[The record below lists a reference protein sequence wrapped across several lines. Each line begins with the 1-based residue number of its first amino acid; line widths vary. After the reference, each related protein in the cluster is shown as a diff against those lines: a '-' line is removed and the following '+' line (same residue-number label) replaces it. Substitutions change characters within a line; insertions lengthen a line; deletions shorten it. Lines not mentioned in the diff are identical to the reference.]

1 MSDIVHNLA
10 VKAGVRYIE
19 GMELCNGRAYMAN
32 LKELVEFARLVG
44 EVARKNER
52 QKLLKDENERQ
63 KLLNGEKGLHNS
75 HNAL

>member
-19 GMELCNGRAYMAN
+19 GMELCHGRPYMAN

-44 EVARKNER
+44 EIARNDER
-52 QKLLKDENERQ
+52 QKLS
-63 KLLNGEKGLHNS
+63 KGL
-75 HNAL
+75 AKPR

>member
-19 GMELCNGRAYMAN
+19 GMELCNGRSYMAN

-44 EVARKNER
+44 EVARK
-52 QKLLKDENERQ
+52 DERQ